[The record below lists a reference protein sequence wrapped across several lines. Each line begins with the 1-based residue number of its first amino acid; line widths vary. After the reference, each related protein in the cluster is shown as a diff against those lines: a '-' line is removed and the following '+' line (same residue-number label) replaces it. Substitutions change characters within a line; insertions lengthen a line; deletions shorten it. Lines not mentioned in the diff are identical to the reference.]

1 MGVHITGVYLMGGN
15 APHRRASHGHVSHGR
30 VPYRH
35 HLHLIGVH
43 LTSVHLM
50 GVYLITLFREWCS
63 DEGLQGCEL
72 ALLRAER
79 CCHRHYG
86 LALTPYRKRQE
97 RNEPSVVITET

>member
-1 MGVHITGVYLMGGN
+1 MGVHITGVYLMGVYFTGM
-15 APHRRASHGHVSHGR
+15 
-30 VPYRH
+30 
-35 HLHLIGVH
+35 HLMGMHLTGVH
-43 LTSVHLM
+43 LTGMCLM